1 MAASKVAPEGEAGS
15 VSASD
20 TSDREVRADGR
31 FAWLTLLLA
40 AWILGGGLLA
50 VFALFNGLATDVG
63 ISPYHALFF
72 SGILALGALCL
83 FLVARAV
90 RAGRPWHR
98 AFPRDYGSLGLGAL
112 LLVVWPIV
120 DIGWREGV
128 GINEQSIEGPLAPS
142 RLLIPI
148 GLTLVAVG
156 PLRAAMR
163 STLSA
168 TGRWA
173 IVASGALVVTVVGF
187 GGFQPSQSAWLET
200 AINPPEDDLEVWV
213 MDADGSHQTR
223 LIESAD
229 GYEPGAPA
237 WSPNGTEIAYVRV
250 KSSERAGR
258 FCCDDIDI
266 WLAAADGSHRR
277 PLVAGPDQQWLPHWS
292 PDGEWIVYTIDPPGG
307 VGENVGPNAPVV
319 GPGQGPGFD
328 QPQTVA
334 NNADVWRVRAD
345 GTGEPGRLTNDP
357 ADDRAGAYSPDGLH
371 ILFDSTR
378 QEGRTG
384 VYVMDSDG
392 TNVVRVTFQ
401 GDDWGA
407 SWAPDGT
414 RIAFH
419 SSPTGEGSDIYVT
432 PYPAT
437 GSPPL
442 RLTDDPAIDMSPS
455 WSRDGTRIAFLSSRG
470 DRQEIWSM
478 ATDGSDLRNLTRTAS
493 AFEGLALGGEAWGP
507 DGRILYER
515 GSPGPAWTDPLVRE
529 NLGVAGTLFA
539 AIMLAIVVVV
549 LVRLRAPF
557 GAMAVVMGAS
567 TLFGA
572 IASDGW
578 RFVPAAIVGGL
589 IVDLLVRL
597 APTSWKASVGGAGA
611 AAMVVL
617 SAGATVIFTTG
628 LGWTPTLL
636 LGVTLV
642 CAAIGWGMGA
652 LIGRPIEPQAQAV
665 GE

>member
-1 MAASKVAPEGEAGS
+1 VGKAETA
-15 VSASD
+15 
-20 TSDREVRADGR
+20 DREVQADGR

-40 AWILGGGLLA
+40 AWILGGALLA

-63 ISPYHALFF
+63 MSPYHLLFF

-83 FLVARAV
+83 FLVVRAV
-90 RAGRPWHR
+90 GAGRPWHR

-112 LLVVWPIV
+112 LLVAWPIV

-128 GINEQSIEGPLAPS
+128 GINEQGIEGPLAPS

-148 GLTLVAVG
+148 GLTLVAIG

-163 STLSA
+163 STLSVS
-168 TGRWA
+168 GRWA
-173 IVASGALVVTVVGF
+173 IVASGALVTMTLGIA
-187 GGFQPSQSAWLET
+187 GFQPSQSPWLET
-200 AINPPEDDLEVWV
+200 AINPPEDDVEIWV
-213 MDADGSHQTR
+213 MDTDGSHQTR
-223 LIESAD
+223 LIESGD
-229 GYEPGAPA
+229 GYEVQSPA
-237 WSPNGTEIAYVRV
+237 WSPDGTEIAYMRV
-250 KSSERAGR
+250 KSSERVGR

-277 PLVAGPDQQWLPHWS
+277 LLVAGPDQQWLPHWS
-292 PDGEWIVYTIDPPGG
+292 PDGDWIVYTIDPPGG
-307 VGENVGPNAPVV
+307 VGQNAGLNAPVF

-345 GTGEPGRLTNDP
+345 GTGVPERLTNDP
-357 ADDRAGAYSPDGLH
+357 ADDRAGAYAPDGLH

-378 QEGRTG
+378 QGGRTG
-384 VYVMDSDG
+384 VYVMDPDDS
-392 TNVVRVTFQ
+392 NVVRVTSL

-407 SWAPDGT
+407 SWSPDGT

-419 SSPTGEGSDIYVT
+419 SSPTGEGADIYVT
-432 PYPAT
+432 PYPAD

-442 RLTDDPAIDMSPS
+442 QLTDDPGNDLAPS
-455 WSRDGTRIAFLSSRG
+455 WSRDGSRIAFSSYR
-470 DRQEIWSM
+470 DDLQEIWSM
-478 ATDGSDLRNLTRTAS
+478 AADGSDLRNLTRTTG
-493 AFEGLALGGEAWGP
+493 AFESLTLGGEAWGP
-507 DGRILYER
+507 GGRILYER
-515 GSPGPAWTDPLVRE
+515 GSLGPAWTDRLVRE
-529 NLGVAGTLFA
+529 DLGVAGTLFA
-539 AIMLAIVVVV
+539 AIMLAIVIVV

-557 GAMAVVMGAS
+557 GAVALVMGA
-567 TLFGA
+567 TTVFGA

-578 RFVPAAIVGGL
+578 RFLPAAIIGGL
-589 IVDLLVRL
+589 IVDVLIRL
-597 APTSWKASVGGAGA
+597 TPLAWKAGVGGAGA
-611 AAMVVL
+611 AGMLVL

-636 LGVTLV
+636 IGAALA
-642 CAAIGWGMGA
+642 CAAIGWGLGA
-652 LIGRPIEPQAQAV
+652 LIGRPIEPEPQAV